1 MEIEIKKIPESEKEY
16 IEIGCHKTD
25 DNINEIVRFIKSRQ
39 GSVEA
44 FLEKEQFQIPLTD
57 IYYIESVDDKTFI
70 YLKEDCFQ
78 AKKRLVE
85 FENVLAGRE
94 FLRISKSV
102 IVNIMKITAIKPALN
117 GRFLCLLSNGEKVII
132 SRKFVPDVKEK
143 LKG

>member
-44 FLEKEQFQIPLTD
+44 FLDKEQFQIPLTD
-57 IYYIESVDDKTFI
+57 IYYIESVDDRTFI
-70 YLKEDCFQ
+70 YLKGDCFE

-94 FLRISKSV
+94 FIRISKSV

>member
-1 MEIEIKKIPESEKEY
+1 MEIEIKKIPESKKEY

-44 FLEKEQFQIPLTD
+44 FWDKEQFQIPLTD
-57 IYYIESVDDKTFI
+57 IYYIESVDDRTFI
-70 YLKEDCFQ
+70 YLKGDCFE

-85 FENVLAGRE
+85 FENVLSGRE
-94 FLRISKSV
+94 FIRISKSV